1 MKIRKSELPRQSQA
15 ACYLPVD
22 FHDCFTCTTDRAQTL
37 TPDDLMVAFWTT
49 RPKWLAT
56 LFKIRNILVRPFGL
70 KSGEAD
76 AGELEEAIRNGR
88 DYQLMSVVE
97 KTPRE
102 TIISLEDKHL
112 KAWFSVY
119 IEGTESSN
127 IYLSTLV
134 KFHNR
139 LGVAYFLVIRPFH
152 AMIVKRIFAQVMRKY
167 DSQE

>member
-49 RPKWLAT
+49 RPKWLAA

-76 AGELEEAIRNGR
+76 AGELEKAIRNGR

-102 TIISLEDKHL
+102 TIISLDDKHL

-152 AMIVKRIFAQVMRKY
+152 AMIVKWIFAQVMRKY
-167 DSQE
+167 DRQE

>member
-1 MKIRKSELPRQSQA
+1 MNIHKSELPLQSQA
-15 ACYLPVD
+15 ACYPPVD
-22 FHDCFTCTTDRAQTL
+22 FHDCFTCTTDRAQAL

-76 AGELEEAIRNGR
+76 AGELEKAIRNGR

-97 KTPRE
+97 KTHRE

-119 IEGTESSN
+119 IEGRESSN

-167 DSQE
+167 DRQE

>member
-22 FHDCFTCTTDRAQTL
+22 FHDCFTYATDRAQAL

-70 KSGEAD
+70 KSGKAD
-76 AGELEEAIRNGR
+76 AGELEKAIRNGR

-167 DSQE
+167 DRQE